1 MKLIQDASKEK
12 LRGGVYTPKPIADF
26 ILRWAVNGNQ
36 NYDILEPSCGDG
48 AFLDGIKENEFK
60 YHSIKA
66 IEIDPIEA
74 EKARNIKL
82 SNKIVLTGDF
92 FSYCNTTDE
101 KFDLVIGNP
110 PYIRYQFFDKDQRAE
125 AEKIFTKAG
134 LKYSK
139 LTNPWV
145 SFVVGSS
152 LLLKEKGKI
161 GFVLPAE
168 TLQVSYAKQLRN
180 FLAHYYN
187 KINIVSFKK
196 LLFQGIEQEVIILLC
211 EKNISASHLIEHL
224 EVTDADDLKLI
235 DITRL
240 KCPRKK
246 IDFKSNKWTFYFLE
260 QNEID
265 FIEKLLHQKEILQLR
280 SYATVEV
287 GMTTGSNEFF
297 TVNQSTVDEYHLQ
310 EYAKP
315 MVGRSVQVPGIIFS
329 EKDWR
334 KNIES
339 NARAYFLHFPTI
351 KELEKNKKALDYI
364 KQGEQRGINK
374 GYKCGIRDEWQI
386 MPSAWVSEAL
396 FTRRNNV
403 FPKLVINRVGAYT
416 TDTMHRVII
425 NKDTQLSSLTKINL
439 EALTASYYNSLSL
452 AFAEICGRSHGGGA
466 LELMP
471 NEVEDILI
479 PYNETNAKLLKQINS
494 MMLEGQ
500 NINDLLEFTDP
511 IILKEGYGFS
521 SSEIK
526 TANNIW
532 KKLLNR
538 RLNRNH

>member
-1 MKLIQDASKEK
+1 MKLIQNASSEK
-12 LRGGVYTPKPIADF
+12 LRGGFYTPKPLADF
-26 ILRWAVNGNQ
+26 ILRWAVNGNE

-48 AFLDGIKENEFK
+48 AFLEDIVENKFQ

-66 IEIDPIEA
+66 IEIDPGEA

-82 SNKIVLTGDF
+82 PNKIVLTGDF
-92 FSYCNTTDE
+92 FEYCNSTTD

-110 PYIRYQFFDKDQRAE
+110 PFIRYQFFDKDQRAE
-125 AEKIFTKAG
+125 AEKIFAKAG

-145 SFVVGSS
+145 PFVVGSS
-152 LLLKEKGKI
+152 LLLKEIGRI

-168 TLQVSYAKQLRN
+168 ILQVSYAKQLRN

-187 KINIVSFKK
+187 KINIVSFGK
-196 LLFQGIEQEVIILLC
+196 LLFHGIEQEVIILLC
-211 EKNISASHLIEHL
+211 ERNTSISHLIEHL
-224 EVTDADDLKLI
+224 EVTDADNLKSI
-235 DITRL
+235 DITKL
-240 KCPRKK
+240 KCPKKK

-260 QNEID
+260 QKEID

-297 TVNQSTVDEYHLQ
+297 TVNQSTIDEYQLQ
-310 EYAKP
+310 EYTKP
-315 MVGRSVQVPGIIFS
+315 MVGRSIQVTGIIFD

-334 KNIES
+334 KNVES
-339 NARAYFLHFPTI
+339 NARAYFLHFPTR
-351 KELEKNKKALDYI
+351 KELEKNKRALEYV
-364 KQGEQRGINK
+364 KQGEQKGINK
-374 GYKCGIRDEWQI
+374 GYKCRIRDEWQI

-396 FTRRNNV
+396 FTRRNNIY
-403 FPKLVINRVGAYT
+403 PKLIINKVGAYT
-416 TDTMHRVII
+416 TDTMHRVTI
-425 NKDTQLSSLTKINL
+425 NKNTKLSTFKKINL
-439 EALTASYYNSLSL
+439 DALTASYYNSLSL

-479 PYNETNAKLLKQINS
+479 PYNDSNAKILKQIND
-494 MMLEGQ
+494 MMLEGRT
-500 NINDLLEFTDP
+500 INEILEFTDP
-511 IILKEGYGFS
+511 IILKEGYRFS
-521 SSEIK
+521 ESEIK
-526 TANNIW
+526 IANNIW